1 MTRVRLPRPPG
12 APDERSFEQ
21 EAELLRVLAHPKRL
35 MIVALLSPGSRTV
48 GDLARHVGLSVQNT
62 SQHLRLL
69 RDRSIVRGERHGR
82 IVRYTLTSPSFPVA
96 CRLLREG
103 LLAEARSRAARARGA
118 VGTVPG
124 PTAPTVTTPHPV
136 RPLVPAQV

>member
-1 MTRVRLPRPPG
+1 MVRVRPLRLPS
-12 APDERSFEQ
+12 APDERSFEL

-35 MIVALLSPGSRTV
+35 MIVALLTPGSRTV
-48 GDLARHVGLSVQNT
+48 TDLATHVGLSIQST

-103 LLAEARSRAARARGA
+103 LLAEARSRAARTRSPIP
-118 VGTVPG
+118 TVPV
-124 PTAPTVTTPHPV
+124 PAAQTSTAAHSV
-136 RPLVPAQV
+136 RPMVPAQV

>member
-1 MTRVRLPRPPG
+1 MARVRPSRPPG
-12 APDERSFEQ
+12 APDEHSFEL

-35 MIVALLSPGSRTV
+35 MIVALLTPGSRTV
-48 GDLARHVGLSVQNT
+48 TDLANHVGLSVQNT

-69 RDRSIVRGERHGR
+69 SDRSIVRGERHGR
-82 IVRYTLTSPSFPVA
+82 LVRYTLTSPSFPVA

-103 LLAEARSRAARARGA
+103 LLAEARSRAARTRTAAGNL
-118 VGTVPG
+118 PG
-124 PTAPTVTTPHPV
+124 SAPPPTTAPHLV